1 MSEVVVLNLDRPREL
16 RFGHKALKQLKAL
29 TGLNLLDIERQLT
42 EGDLDPEVL
51 EKMVYAGL
59 QQDARNHGETLSLEQ
74 VEELLDQV
82 PAYID
87 VVTAV
92 AKAFVI
98 GFAGT
103 AEGNAGESEQPAQ
116 KSDKNTTSTKR

>member
-1 MSEVVVLNLDRPREL
+1 LRHEDETITPEKVEDLLDR
-16 RFGHKALKQLKAL
+16 
-29 TGLNLLDIERQLT
+29 
-42 EGDLDPEVL
+42 
-51 EKMVYAGL
+51 
-59 QQDARNHGETLSLEQ
+59 
-74 VEELLDQV
+74 V

-116 KSDKNTTSTKR
+116 KSDENTTSTKR

>member
-1 MSEVVVLNLDRPREL
+1 MSDVVILNLDRPREL
-16 RFGHKALKQLKAL
+16 RFGHKAFKAL
-29 TGLNLLDIERQLT
+29 KTQTGMTLLDIEKKLN
-42 EGDLDPEVL
+42 EGDLDPEL
-51 EKMVYAGL
+51 IEKMVYVGL
-59 QQDARNHGETLSLEQ
+59 RHEDETLTPEK
-74 VEELLDQV
+74 VEDLIDQV

-103 AEGNAGESEQPAQ
+103 AEGNAGEPEVPAG
-116 KSDKNTTSTKR
+116 KDENTTSTKR

>member
-1 MSEVVVLNLDRPREL
+1 MSDVVFLNLDRPREL
-16 RFGHKALKQLKAL
+16 RFGHKAFKAL
-29 TGLNLLDIERQLT
+29 KSQTGMTLLDIEKKLNA
-42 EGDLDPEVL
+42 GDLDPEL
-51 EKMVYAGL
+51 IEKMVYVGL
-59 QQDARNHGETLSLEQ
+59 RHEDETLTPEK
-74 VEELLDQV
+74 VEDLLDRV

-103 AEGNAGESEQPAQ
+103 AEGNSGESEQPAQ
-116 KSDKNTTSTKR
+116 KSDENTTSTKP